1 MAAQAQAQLQ
11 VARGASDIT
20 LRGSAE
26 TVAEFFGFAVNSIL
40 YQRGVY
46 PPESFAT
53 VAKYGLSAQVTSDE
67 GLKTYLAAVLRQLA
81 GWLAAGAVKKLVVV
95 LTGVESRE
103 TLERWVFHV
112 ETDKAALVPGSVAGR
127 ERRTRAATSPAAA
140 A

>member
-1 MAAQAQAQLQ
+1 MAQVQAQLQ

-46 PPESFAT
+46 PPESFTT

-95 LTGVESRE
+95 LTGVETRE

-112 ETDKAALVPGSVAGR
+112 ETDKTALVPG
-127 ERRTRAATSPAAA
+127 
-140 A
+140 